1 MWKPL
6 TLGIEKYCPFC
17 GTNLLQQKE
26 GEPLVGRDTHSIG
39 ITDTK
44 GDAFGA
50 GVSGTGHI
58 IGKEVGY
65 TVRGN
70 IIHLNI
76 GGNISREV
84 MDNLQKIITV
94 TTQIDQTV
102 LTKDITSTTKE
113 EATKNK
119 TEETNSAQRQI
130 KNILE
135 EVDKIEKEKVLS

>member
-65 TVRGN
+65 TVRVFDFF
-70 IIHLNI
+70 
-76 GGNISREV
+76 ISKAIEHW
-84 MDNLQKIITV
+84 KIRIV
-94 TTQIDQTV
+94 
-102 LTKDITSTTKE
+102 
-113 EATKNK
+113 
-119 TEETNSAQRQI
+119 
-130 KNILE
+130 
-135 EVDKIEKEKVLS
+135 

>member
-1 MWKPL
+1 L
-6 TLGIEKYCPFC
+6 EGIHIQLA
-17 GTNLLQQKE
+17 LLI
-26 GEPLVGRDTHSIG
+26 P
-39 ITDTK
+39 

-65 TVRGN
+65 TVQGN

-119 TEETNSAQRQI
+119 
-130 KNILE
+130 
-135 EVDKIEKEKVLS
+135 IE